1 MLGRV
6 LVFAAVLSALAV
18 VAPKLAPGLLSVALQ
33 PGAPAPSAVV
43 GAEPVRTA
51 TRESEVRHDG
61 YRQVALRADSRGH
74 FLADATINGR
84 SFEII
89 VDTGA
94 TTVALTEAT
103 ARRLGIRPP
112 QSAYRLPM
120 ATANGT
126 VMAAPVVLNEVRIGS
141 VAVRNVEATVAPGE
155 TLGVNLLGMSFLRR
169 LSKFEVAG
177 GQLVL
182 SQ

>member
-33 PGAPAPSAVV
+33 PGAPAPSAVA
-43 GAEPVRTA
+43 GAEPVPA
-51 TRESEVRHDG
+51 APRESDVRHDG

-84 SFEII
+84 SFGII

-103 ARRLGIRPP
+103 AHRLGIRPP